1 MMKLTTI
8 IIGILVL
15 AGCAG
20 IGYQTL
26 NMSREM
32 PSTSASESTKG
43 QVKIPIEVT
52 GGGPPRHTPAAPLP
66 APPPVA
72 SAPSKK
78 PGQYYYQSPTHEYA
92 PGSPPRQSTIR
103 KLEKQDDVQSNLFTA
118 SLAFVLRDKANV
130 SEDIKAQL
138 LIDPTQ
144 GIEQLEKELT
154 VKGQKIS
161 KEIEVSKIV
170 IAKITAPD
178 FDVVPITPEE
188 QILSLRKPTEWLW
201 TLSPKSTGTFEVN
214 LTVTAVIN
222 ARGRETTH
230 HLKTFDKTIVV
241 EITTQQVIKHWFGK
255 NWQWVIGTIIIP
267 LLVFFFK
274 DYVLGLLKRK
284 KKS

>member
-26 NMSREM
+26 NMQRSSQQPVMSDKVE
-32 PSTSASESTKG
+32 G

-52 GGGPPRHTPAAPLP
+52 GGSGTPPRPMM
-66 APPPVA
+66 APPMPVPHKPMNG
-72 SAPSKK
+72 SDPYKQQRIKK
-78 PGQYYYQSPTHEYA
+78 P
-92 PGSPPRQSTIR
+92 
-103 KLEKQDDVQSNLFTA
+103 DDVQSNLFAA
-118 SLAFVLRDKANV
+118 SLSFVLRDKANV
-130 SEDIKAQL
+130 SDDIKAQL

-154 VKGQKIS
+154 VTGQKIS
-161 KEIEVSKIV
+161 KKIEVSKIV
-170 IAKITAPD
+170 VAKITAPD
-178 FDVVPITPEE
+178 FEVTPITPEE
-188 QILSLRKPTEWLW
+188 QILSLNKPTEWLW
-201 TLSPKSTGTFEVN
+201 TLSPKSSGVFEVN
-214 LTVTAVIN
+214 LSVTAVIN

-230 HLKTFDKTIVV
+230 HLKTFDKVIVI
-241 EITTQQVIKHWFGK
+241 EITKGQIIKDWISK
-255 NWQWVIGTIIIP
+255 YWQWVISTLIIP

-274 DYVLGLLKRK
+274 DYALKLLRRK